1 MWVFVMKIRVTAK
14 NYPQEVLQSETSV
27 LVEFFAAWCAKCA
40 MMESIVDELAE
51 EYDSRVKICQIDIDK
66 NKALAAEFRI
76 GIVPAFVLFK
86 KGEPVSAAEGVLSKN
101 VLEDMIGE

>member
-51 EYDSRVKICQIDIDK
+51 EYDSRVKICQI
-66 NKALAAEFRI
+66 EF
-76 GIVPAFVLFK
+76 PHLSSLK
-86 KGEPVSAAEGVLSKN
+86 KENPCRLPKVS
-101 VLEDMIGE
+101 